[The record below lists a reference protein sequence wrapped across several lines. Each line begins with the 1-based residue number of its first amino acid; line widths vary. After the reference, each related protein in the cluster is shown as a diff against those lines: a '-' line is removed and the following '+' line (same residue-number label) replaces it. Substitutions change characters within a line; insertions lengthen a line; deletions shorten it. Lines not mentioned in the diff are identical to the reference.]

1 MPRVLVTGGSGFLGG
16 TVVDTLLARGY
27 SVVTTVRST
36 EKAQQMRLD
45 RPHIS
50 ASQLEYAIVRDI
62 AQLGAFDDAVQQ
74 NPALDAVIHTASPF
88 HYRIDDV
95 KRDMLDPAVNGTVGV
110 LQSNK
115 KYAPSV
121 KRVVITSSFASMYNN
136 PNKPIGST
144 YSEKDWNPVTWETAL
159 EPENAAGQ
167 SGYRTSKALAEKAAW
182 EFMEKEKPGFSLTAI
197 NPPLI
202 FGPVA
207 ATTSSVEGMN
217 TSNVRFVEFI
227 TGKVKEKC
235 PPTGTLFW
243 VDVRDVALA
252 HVLAIE
258 KDAAAGQRYF
268 VAADPFSNVD
278 LVNIISESFP
288 KYKDQLPT
296 GEALKLGKYP
306 EGGPP
311 YKVDNSKSVNELG
324 LNFRTLKE
332 SVEDTV
338 KSIERLLEKA

>member
-27 SVVTTVRST
+27 SVVTTVRSL
-36 EKAQQMRLD
+36 EKAQQMRFD
-45 RPHIS
+45 RPHIC
-50 ASQLEYAIVRDI
+50 ASQLEYAIVHDI
-62 AQLGAFDDAVQQ
+62 AQLGAFDEAVQQ
-74 NPALDAVIHTASPF
+74 NPPLDAVIHTASPF

-110 LQSNK
+110 LQSVK

-136 PNKPIGST
+136 PNKPTGST

-182 EFMEKEKPGFSLTAI
+182 EFVEKEKPGFALTVI

-202 FGPVA
+202 FGPIA
-207 ATTSSVEGMN
+207 ANTSSVEGMN

-227 TGKVKEKC
+227 TGAVKEKC

-243 VDVRDVALA
+243 ADVRDVALA

-258 KDAAAGQRYF
+258 KEEAAGQRYF
-268 VAADPFSNVD
+268 TAVEPFCNVD
-278 LVNIISESFP
+278 LVKIIAESFP

-296 GEALKLGKYP
+296 GDALKLGRYP
-306 EGGPP
+306 EGGPL
-311 YKVDNSKSVNELG
+311 YKVDNSKVVKELA
-324 LNFRTLKE
+324 LKFRTLKE

-338 KSIERLLEKA
+338 RSIERLLEKA